1 MKPVTI
7 VKDIDP
13 KKFEA
18 LTRRFA
24 ELAGHSVMV
33 GIPQGDN
40 GRTDGGDIGSAGILA
55 VHEFG
60 APELGIPE
68 RSVVRRSIREN
79 LGKYKKLNLVNLRKV
94 VRSEMTVAQALGILG
109 AVAAGDVQMTIRK
122 ADLAPLKPATIK
134 RKGSSKPLIDTGQV
148 IQSITFEVRDD

>member
-7 VKDIDP
+7 LRDIDP

-33 GIPQGDN
+33 GIPEAEN
-40 GRTDGGDIGSAGILA
+40 GRTDEGEIGSAGILA

-60 APELGIPE
+60 APEMGIPE

-79 LGKYKKLNLVNLRKV
+79 VGKYRKLNLQNLRKV
-94 VRSEMTVAQALGILG
+94 VRGEMSVAQALGILG
-109 AVAAGDVQMTIRK
+109 AVAAGDVQLTIRN
-122 ADLAPLKPATIK
+122 ADLAPLKPETIR

-148 IQSITFEVRDD
+148 IQSITFEVRDA

>member
-7 VKDIDP
+7 VRDIDP

-33 GIPQGDN
+33 GIPEGKN
-40 GRTDGGDIGSAGILA
+40 GRTDEDEIGSAGILA

-60 APELGIPE
+60 APEQGIPE
-68 RSVVRRSIREN
+68 RSVVRRAIREN
-79 LGKYKKLNLVNLRKV
+79 LGKYRKLNLQNLRKV
-94 VRSEMTVAQALGILG
+94 VRGEMTVPQALGILG
-109 AVAAGDVQMTIRK
+109 AVAAGDVQLTIRN
-122 ADLAPLKPATIK
+122 ADLAPLKPETIR
-134 RKGSSKPLIDTGQV
+134 RKGSSRPLIDTGQV
-148 IQSITFEVRDD
+148 IQSVTFEVRDD

>member
-1 MKPVTI
+1 MKPVTV

-13 KKFEA
+13 KKFA
-18 LTRRFA
+18 DLTRRFA

-33 GIPQGDN
+33 GIPEAKD
-40 GRTDGGDIGSAGILA
+40 GRTDDDEIGSAGILA

-79 LGKYKKLNLVNLRKV
+79 LAKYRKLNAQNLRKV
-94 VRSEMTVAQALGILG
+94 VRSEMSVAQALGILG

-122 ADLAPLKPATIK
+122 ADLAPLKPETIR